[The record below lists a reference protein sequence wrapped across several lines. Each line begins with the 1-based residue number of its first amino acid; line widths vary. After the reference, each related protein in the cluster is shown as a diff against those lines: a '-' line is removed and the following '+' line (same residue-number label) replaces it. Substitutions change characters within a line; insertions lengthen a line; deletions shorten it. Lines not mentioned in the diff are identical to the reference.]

1 MLRLLSMPRMT
12 RKTAT
17 PPDPKKPAPKKRA
30 SGTAAP
36 KAKIGRPSSYRAEY
50 AQQAVKL
57 CRLGATDKDL
67 ATFFAVSEQTLN
79 AWKKAHPAFLESL
92 KEGKAIADAEVAEKL
107 FRRATG
113 YEHKAVKIV
122 ADAKTGAEHQV
133 EYIERYPPDTTAA
146 IFWLKNRRPDL
157 WRDRIDNTHSG
168 PNGGPLAV
176 ASTVTFVHAPPRSR
190 DE

>member
-1 MLRLLSMPRMT
+1 MT
-12 RKTAT
+12 RKTAS

-57 CRLGATDKDL
+57 CRLGATDKEL
-67 ATFFAVSEQTLN
+67 AGFFGVAESTLN
-79 AWKKAHPAFLESL
+79 LWKRNHPAFSEAL
-92 KEGKAIADAEVAEKL
+92 KEGKEAADAEVAERL

-133 EYIERYPPDTTAA
+133 EYVERYPPDTTAC

-168 PNGGPLAV
+168 PNGAPIAV
-176 ASTVTFVHAPPRSR
+176 ASTVTFVHALPRSR

>member
-1 MLRLLSMPRMT
+1 MT

-30 SGTAAP
+30 SGTAVP

-67 ATFFAVSEQTLN
+67 ANFFEVDEATINRWKQT
-79 AWKKAHPAFLESL
+79 HPEFCESL
-92 KEGKAIADAEVAEKL
+92 KDGKAIADAEVAEKL

-133 EYIERYPPDTTAA
+133 EYVERYPPDTTAC

-176 ASTVTFVHAPPRSR
+176 ASTVTFVHAPQRSR

>member
-1 MLRLLSMPRMT
+1 MAL
-12 RKTAT
+12 KNHVVGAE
-17 PPDPKKPAPKKRA
+17 AP
-30 SGTAAP
+30 TP
-36 KAKIGRPSSYRAEY
+36 KAKPGRPSRYRAEY

-57 CRLGATDKDL
+57 CRLGATDKEL
-67 ATFFAVSEQTLN
+67 ADFFEVSEQTLN
-79 AWKKAHPAFLESL
+79 TWKKAHPAFLESL
-92 KEGKAIADAEVAEKL
+92 KGGKAVADAEVAEKL

-133 EYIERYPPDTTAA
+133 EYVERYAPDTTAC

-168 PNGGPLAV
+168 PNGGAVQV
-176 ASTVTFVHAPPRSR
+176 ASTVTFVNPPARSD

>member
-1 MLRLLSMPRMT
+1 M
-12 RKTAT
+12 AQ
-17 PPDPKKPAPKKRA
+17 KKPVVGAEAP
-30 SGTAAP
+30 TP
-36 KAKIGRPSSYRAEY
+36 KAKPGRPSRYRAEY
-50 AQQAVKL
+50 AKQAVKL
-57 CRLGATDKDL
+57 CRLGATDRDL
-67 ATFFAVSEQTLN
+67 ANFFGVSEQTLN
-79 AWKKAHPAFLESL
+79 AWKKVHPEFVESL

-133 EYIERYPPDTTAA
+133 EYTERYAPDTTAC

-168 PNGGPLAV
+168 PNGGAVQV
-176 ASTVTFVHAPPRSR
+176 ASTVTFVNPPARSD

>member
-1 MLRLLSMPRMT
+1 M
-12 RKTAT
+12 AQ
-17 PPDPKKPAPKKRA
+17 KKLVV
-30 SGTAAP
+30 AAEVPTP
-36 KAKIGRPSSYRAEY
+36 KANSGRPSRYRAEF

-57 CRLGATDKDL
+57 CRLGATDKEL
-67 ATFFAVSEQTLN
+67 AGFFGVAESTLN
-79 AWKKAHPAFLESL
+79 LWKRNHPEFSEAL
-92 KEGKAIADAEVAEKL
+92 KEGKEAADAEVAERL

-133 EYIERYPPDTTAA
+133 EYVERYPPDTTAC

-168 PNGGPLAV
+168 PNGGAVQV
-176 ASTVTFVHAPPRSR
+176 ASTVTFVNPPARSD

>member
-1 MLRLLSMPRMT
+1 M
-12 RKTAT
+12 AQ
-17 PPDPKKPAPKKRA
+17 KKPVVGAAA
-30 SGTAAP
+30 SKP
-36 KAKIGRPSSYRAEY
+36 KAKPGRPSRYRAEF

-57 CRLGATDKDL
+57 CRLGATDRDL
-67 ATFFAVSEQTLN
+67 ASFFEVNEATIN
-79 AWKKAHPAFLESL
+79 RWKITHPEFCESL
-92 KEGKAIADAEVAEKL
+92 REGKAIADAEVAEKL

-133 EYIERYPPDTTAA
+133 EYTERYAPDTTAC

-168 PNGGPLAV
+168 PNGGAVQV
-176 ASTVTFVHAPPRSR
+176 ASTVTFVNPPARSD

>member
-1 MLRLLSMPRMT
+1 MAL
-12 RKTAT
+12 AE
-17 PPDPKKPAPKKRA
+17 KK
-30 SGTAAP
+30 G
-36 KAKIGRPSSYRAEY
+36 GRPTKYRPEFAE
-50 AQQAVKL
+50 QATKL
-57 CRLGATDKDL
+57 CRLGATDKEL
-67 ATFFAVSEQTLN
+67 AGFFEVSEQTLN

-92 KEGKAIADAEVAEKL
+92 RSGKEFADAEVAEKL

-133 EYIERYPPDTTAA
+133 EYTERYPPDTTAA

-168 PNGGPLAV
+168 PNGGPVAV
-176 ASTVTFVHAPPRSR
+176 ASTVTFVNAPPRS
-190 DE
+190 EGE

>member
-1 MLRLLSMPRMT
+1 M
-12 RKTAT
+12 AQ
-17 PPDPKKPAPKKRA
+17 KKPVVGAAA
-30 SGTAAP
+30 SKP
-36 KAKIGRPSSYRAEY
+36 KAKPGRPSRYRAEF

-67 ATFFAVSEQTLN
+67 ASFFEVDEATIN
-79 AWKKAHPAFLESL
+79 RWKITHPEFCESL
-92 KEGKAIADAEVAEKL
+92 REGKAIADAEVAEKL

-133 EYIERYPPDTTAA
+133 EYIERYAPDTTAC

-168 PNGGPLAV
+168 PNGGAVQV
-176 ASTVTFVHAPPRSR
+176 ASTVTFVNPPARSD

>member
-1 MLRLLSMPRMT
+1 M
-12 RKTAT
+12 
-17 PPDPKKPAPKKRA
+17 PAPKGNRNALGNK
-30 SGTAAP
+30 GG
-36 KAKIGRPSSYRAEY
+36 GRPSSFRAEY
-50 AQQAVKL
+50 VHWAEKMA
-57 CRLGATDKDL
+57 RLGATDADL
-67 ATFFAVSEQTLN
+67 ADALGVCETTIN
-79 AWKKAHPAFLESL
+79 KWKRERLEFCEAL
-92 KEGKAIADAEVAEKL
+92 KRGKQFSDAEVAEKL

-133 EYIERYPPDTTAA
+133 EYIERYAPDTTAC

-168 PNGGPLAV
+168 PNGGAVQV
-176 ASTVTFVHAPPRSR
+176 ASTVTFVNPPARSD